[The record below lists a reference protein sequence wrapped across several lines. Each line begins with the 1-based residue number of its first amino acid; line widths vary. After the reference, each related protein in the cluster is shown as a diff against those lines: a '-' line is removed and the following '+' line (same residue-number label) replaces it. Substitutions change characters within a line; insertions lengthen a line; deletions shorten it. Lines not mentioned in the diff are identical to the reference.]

1 MIQIHSYLE
10 DGANHQVQAVLP
22 FIKLKTDL
30 NVMVSRWENCR
41 EQGYVFQLRSKDYSD
56 QLNIAIFEHR
66 NSDRIHAVKW
76 KQVSTNSLNIDT
88 AEFGDIYK
96 DKFDTSF
103 SVEYGSVVEMSD
115 WVVSQFEMFA
125 KD

>member
-41 EQGYVFQLRSKDYSD
+41 EQGYVFQLRSKDYSE

-76 KQVSTNSLNIDT
+76 LQVSTNSLTIDT

-103 SVEYGSVVEMSD
+103 SVEYGSIVEMSD
-115 WVVSQFEMFA
+115 WVVSQFETFA